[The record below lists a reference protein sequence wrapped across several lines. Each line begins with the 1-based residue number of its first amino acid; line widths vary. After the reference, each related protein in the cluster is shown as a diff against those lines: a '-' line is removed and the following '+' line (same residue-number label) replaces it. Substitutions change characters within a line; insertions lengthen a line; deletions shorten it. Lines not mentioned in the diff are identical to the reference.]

1 MAGILIAGPPGL
13 KVDPM
18 GQPKQKGDFCMSIF
32 QVIG

>member
-1 MAGILIAGPPGL
+1 MAGILIAGPAEL

-18 GQPKQKGDFCMSIF
+18 DRPKQKGEFFMSIF